1 MTWQQQVA
9 GLKRQ
14 LRGKIKNPAAL
25 ERLRARQRERKEPP
39 PETIVISG
47 KVDQKFLDRMR
58 AMGVRVEVR
67 S

>member
-1 MTWQQQVA
+1 MTWNEQIR

-25 ERLRARQRERKEPP
+25 ERMRARQRERKEPK

-58 AMGVRVEVR
+58 TMGVRVKVR

>member
-25 ERLRARQRERKEPP
+25 DRARAKAREKREPK
-39 PETIVISG
+39 PETILISG

>member
-14 LRGKIKNPAAL
+14 LRGRIKNPAAL
-25 ERLRARQRERKEPP
+25 ERMRARQRERKEPK